1 MKKTFKVFV
10 IRYRDWYWYEGDEGD
25 GQFWVKDLQLAT
37 LYSEKNA
44 KMMGLLDDEGS
55 PSDRIGILKDL
66 TLNEQY
72 GDYDGN
78 PEREIFRLEELPVLE
93 EIK

>member
-25 GQFWVKDLQLAT
+25 GQYWVKDIQGAT
-37 LYSEKNA
+37 FYSEKNA
-44 KMMGLLDDEGS
+44 GEMEKLGM
-55 PSDRIGILKDL
+55 LKDF

-72 GDYDGN
+72 SEPPDG
-78 PEREIFRLEELPVLE
+78 ETFWLEELPVLE
-93 EIK
+93 EINGD